1 MTIMKTL
8 LALFATSLLITGCST
23 PAPVA
28 EAPARAPSI
37 AVQVKQAGAKV
48 TLYDSAG
55 QIITEHTTDG
65 GTTTFDTSKLEGYV
79 TLEVSAPDYV
89 TERRI
94 YRIDAAIPARFD
106 LSQDWAAINER
117 NKTVQRKELA
127 AFLQDAAV
135 PYATRKAVSKHKPLV
150 GMRVAEARLAF
161 GELQFVARSEGV
173 GGTVESWCGAD
184 SSYRYSLY
192 FVDGQLDRWTTT
204 SLY

>member
-65 GTTTFDTSKLEGYV
+65 GTTTFDTSKLEG
-79 TLEVSAPDYV
+79 
-89 TERRI
+89 
-94 YRIDAAIPARFD
+94 
-106 LSQDWAAINER
+106 
-117 NKTVQRKELA
+117 
-127 AFLQDAAV
+127 
-135 PYATRKAVSKHKPLV
+135 
-150 GMRVAEARLAF
+150 
-161 GELQFVARSEGV
+161 
-173 GGTVESWCGAD
+173 
-184 SSYRYSLY
+184 
-192 FVDGQLDRWTTT
+192 
-204 SLY
+204 